1 MSAVTQA
8 AAPARKPAPALPP
21 AAPAQPTPGGLLR
34 TPIGAL
40 FPSFSRE
47 FFWVCF
53 YSAVANLLMLVP
65 VIYMLQVFDR
75 VMFSGNLDTLAA
87 VTLLMVAMMVLM
99 GFAEW
104 VRSRLMVRA
113 GSRFDNALSRRIF
126 DAAFLARLSND
137 RGNAIQPLQDL
148 GTLRQFLTGNGVFAV
163 ADAPW
168 ALIFIAVLFLMHPLL
183 GWLSVAF
190 LVIQLIVGFIASRY
204 TKRRTERSQAL
215 AVESTQFLQS
225 KLRNAETI
233 EALGMS
239 AALREQWLGL
249 NERQKAEQEL
259 SSEATARVQSLVKWM
274 QYTQQ
279 ALMLSLGAWLVIAG
293 QISAGA
299 MIAANALMGNALRPV
314 GLLVQAWSQ
323 FIGASAAFHRLNAL
337 LAKPRVEALSP
348 PATQLKGQITLRG
361 LKAMAPGRE
370 QPILDGL
377 DAEFRTG
384 EVVAIIGPSGAG
396 KSTLARCL
404 LGIWPKTEGEVLIDG
419 QPLQSWPREVLGP
432 YLGYLPQ
439 DIELFEGSIAENIAR
454 FTAASSDLVIEAAKA
469 AGIHEMVLRQPQ
481 GYDTPIGEAGAL
493 LSGGQRQRLGLA
505 RALLGW
511 PIVVVLDEPSANLD
525 DVGQA
530 ALLKAIATLKER
542 GSTVFMILHQPHLL
556 AAADRALILEAG
568 RIKQLGNV
576 VRAPAPAQVPAKP

>member
-1 MSAVTQA
+1 MNAVTQA
-8 AAPARKPAPALPP
+8 APKPGSAGNALAPATPP
-21 AAPAQPTPGGLLR
+21 QAAEGSVLR

-40 FPSFSRE
+40 IPSFSRE

-65 VIYMLQVFDR
+65 VIYMLQIFDR

-113 GSRFDNALSRRIF
+113 GSRFDTALSRRIF
-126 DAAFLARLSND
+126 DAAFFSRLSNE
-137 RGNAIQPLQDL
+137 RGNPVQPLQDL
-148 GTLRQFLTGNGVFAV
+148 GTLRQFLTGNGVFAI

-168 ALIFIAVLFLMHPLL
+168 AFIFIAVLFLMHPLL

-190 LVIQLIVGFIASRY
+190 LVIQLIVGFFASRY
-204 TKRRTERSQAL
+204 TKQRTERSQAL

-233 EALGMS
+233 EAMGMS
-239 AALREQWLGL
+239 DALREQWLAL

-259 SSEATARVQSLVKWM
+259 SNEATAQVQSLIKWM

-323 FIGASAAFHRLNAL
+323 FIGARTAFRRLNML
-337 LAKPRVEALSP
+337 LAKPRSEALSP
-348 PATQLKGQITLRG
+348 PASELKGQITLRG

-377 DAEFRTG
+377 DAEFSSG
-384 EVVAIIGPSGAG
+384 EVVAILGPSGAG

-404 LGIWPKTEGEVLIDG
+404 LGIWPKTEGDVLIDG
-419 QPLQSWPREVLGP
+419 HPLQSWPREVLGP

-454 FTAASSDLVIEAAKA
+454 FTQAPPDLVIEAAKA
-469 AGIHEMVLRQPQ
+469 AGIHEMVLRQPL

>member
-8 AAPARKPAPALPP
+8 AAPARSPTPALPP
-21 AAPAQPTPGGLLR
+21 AAPAQPARGGLLR

-40 FPSFSRE
+40 IPSFSRE

-113 GSRFDNALSRRIF
+113 GSRFDTALSRRIF
-126 DAAFLARLSND
+126 DAAFLERLSSD

-190 LVIQLIVGFIASRY
+190 LVIQLIVGFFASRY
-204 TKRRTERSQAL
+204 TKQRTERSQAL
-215 AVESTQFLQS
+215 AVESSQFLQS
-225 KLRNAETI
+225 KLRNADTI
-233 EALGMS
+233 EAMGMS
-239 AALREQWLGL
+239 APLREQWLAL

-259 SSEATARVQSLVKWM
+259 SSEATARVQSLIKWM
-274 QYTQQ
+274 QYSQQ

-323 FIGASAAFHRLNAL
+323 FIGARTAFQRLNAL
-337 LAKPRVEALSP
+337 LAKPRNEALSP
-348 PATQLKGQITLRG
+348 PAPSLKGQITLRG

-404 LGIWPKTEGEVLIDG
+404 LGIWPKTEGDVLIDG
-419 QPLQSWPREVLGP
+419 HPLQSWPREVLGP

-439 DIELFEGSIAENIAR
+439 DIELFEGSIAENISR
-454 FTAASSDLVIEAAKA
+454 FTQAPPDLVIEAAKA
-469 AGIHEMVLRQPQ
+469 AGIHEMVLRQLQ

-568 RIKQLGNV
+568 RIKQLGSV